1 MSPAMAALSSV
12 GITHGML
19 LLGILFVATAVVL
32 GMYWHVIVPGAIM
45 LTVAFLF
52 IEPTT
57 VAKTEE
63 PAKVEIT
70 KVEPAID
77 EDKMAFMEDCVVVAD
92 YPKEKCEKLWKERL
106 LAEKELAAENDP
118 KLMDVS
124 HKKRR
129 LNGNYRYF

>member
-1 MSPAMAALSSV
+1 MSPAMTALTSV

-32 GMYWHVIVPGAIM
+32 GMYWHVIVPGAMM
-45 LTVAFLF
+45 LTAAFLF

-57 VAKTEE
+57 VAKVEE
-63 PAKVEIT
+63 PTKIEVT
-70 KVEPAID
+70 KVEPVD
-77 EDKMAFMEDCVVVAD
+77 EDKLAFMEDCVVVAD
-92 YPKEKCEKLWKERL
+92 YPKAKCEKLWAERQ
-106 LAEKELAAENDP
+106 LAEKELAAENEP

-124 HKKRR
+124 NKKRR